1 MSVHDEVIGSV
12 LRRGEV
18 IGSVLRR
25 GEVIGSV
32 LRRGEVIG
40 SVLRHAE
47 TLIISTQLTD
57 VTNCIVFVLYVIL

>member
-1 MSVHDEVIGSV
+1 MIRLSYLLNMIVHDEVIGSV

-25 GEVIGSV
+25 GEV
-32 LRRGEVIG
+32 
-40 SVLRHAE
+40 